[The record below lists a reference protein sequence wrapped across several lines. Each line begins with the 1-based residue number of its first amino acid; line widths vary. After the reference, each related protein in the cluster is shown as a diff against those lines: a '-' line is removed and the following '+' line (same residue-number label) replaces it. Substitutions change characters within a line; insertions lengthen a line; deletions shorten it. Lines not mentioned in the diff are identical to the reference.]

1 MKDNKDQSRP
11 SIEGQARSDS
21 PRDESTQAR
30 RPYSPPALVVW
41 GTLRDITQ
49 SVGSSG
55 RRDGGRGRQRR
66 TRW

>member
-1 MKDNKDQSRP
+1 MNDNKDQSRP
-11 SIEGQARSDS
+11 SMDGQAGNDS
-21 PRDESTQAR
+21 SHDEPTQSR